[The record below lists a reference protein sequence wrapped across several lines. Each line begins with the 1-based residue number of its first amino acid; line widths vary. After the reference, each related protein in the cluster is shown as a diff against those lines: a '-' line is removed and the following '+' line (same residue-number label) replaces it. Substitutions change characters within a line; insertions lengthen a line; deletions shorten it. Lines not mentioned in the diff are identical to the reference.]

1 MATKFTVG
9 NYYENTSREVV
20 ILITAR
26 TKCFVSYKEFWIS
39 DLINNGKSYTDGR
52 VKVKLN
58 EDGSEYILI
67 DRFSEYKATNNYVIK
82 EVKEVI
88 KKEHYSAVHKNFL
101 KVNSKYRYVDLKNG
115 IDQDIVF
122 EDANDNGAVLNFKA
136 IDKNGNKFSCEG
148 SLFVVTFSNRDCLK
162 PFTTSVAIA
171 TEVVKEVKNLDEE
184 VKSEELL
191 LQSDNCDLPV
201 IKDVAIAKEEEKE
214 VKNLDEEVKSGELL
228 LQSDNCDLPVI
239 KEEIKIQPLTFKE
252 IKTLAADNGYE
263 LEPLLGMFR
272 LILIKNNTIT
282 TFSSLKGCK
291 DFITLPPVEE
301 EKLTKEYNEA
311 IEILVKY
318 DFNTKKLTQFEEF
331 ALASLKKYVES
342 GEPPKLIKTFAEV
355 LIKKLTPEERVNLRD
370 RALGKVFI
378 RN

>member
-26 TKCFVSYKEFWIS
+26 TKCFLTYKEFWIS
-39 DLINNGKSYTDGR
+39 DLINNGKSYTEGR

-58 EDGSEYILI
+58 DNDEYILV
-67 DRFSEYKATNNYVIK
+67 DRFSEYKAANNYLIE

-88 KKEHYSAVHKNFL
+88 KKEHYSTVHRNFL

-115 IDQDIVF
+115 IDQDVVF
-122 EDANDNGAVLNFKA
+122 EDTNDNGAVLNFKA

-148 SLFVVTFSNRDCLK
+148 SLFVVTEYNQKCLK
-162 PFTTSVAIA
+162 PFTNNVAIA
-171 TEVVKEVKNLDEE
+171 TEEV
-184 VKSEELL
+184 
-191 LQSDNCDLPV
+191 
-201 IKDVAIAKEEEKE
+201 KE

-228 LQSDNCDLPVI
+228 QGDCDLPVI
-239 KEEIKIQPLTFKE
+239 KDVAIATEEVKEVKNLDEEVKSGELLQGDCDLPEEEEIKIQPLTFKE
-252 IKTLAADNGYE
+252 IKALAGNNGYE

-272 LILIKNNTIT
+272 LIKNNKIL
-282 TFSSLKGCK
+282 TFSSLKRIK
-291 DFITLPPVEE
+291 DFITLPPEEE

-318 DFNTKKLTQFEEF
+318 DFTAKNLTQFEEF
-331 ALASLKKYVES
+331 ALASLKKYVED
-342 GEPPKLIKTFAEV
+342 GIKPKLIKTFAEI
-355 LIKKLTPEERVNLRD
+355 LIRKLTPEERVNLRD